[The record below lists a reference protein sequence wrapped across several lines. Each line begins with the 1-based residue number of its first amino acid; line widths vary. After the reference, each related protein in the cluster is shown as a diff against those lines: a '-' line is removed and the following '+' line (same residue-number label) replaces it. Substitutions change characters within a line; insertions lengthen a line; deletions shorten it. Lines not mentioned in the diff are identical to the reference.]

1 MVFAQNIMF
10 KSQFEEKGHT
20 FESLHQN
27 YHLAFQEGVFQSTQS
42 QEKMVY
48 AHAEMINFAK
58 NYLKSHDFNFP
69 SKTTF
74 VSKYYYNKEGYLDWL
89 ILELM
94 ELPEIMPTN
103 EQLDIFV
110 KHVKSALTHY
120 KLPVQATKNFYF
132 HTIMDF
138 DQ

>member
-1 MVFAQNIMF
+1 ML
-10 KSQFEEKGHT
+10 KSQFEAEGHT
-20 FESLHQN
+20 FDDLHKI
-27 YHLAFQEGVFQSTQS
+27 YHLAISINQNNGVFQSTQS

-48 AHAEMINFAK
+48 AHAEMIDFVK

-110 KHVKSALTHY
+110 KHVKSALIHY
-120 KLPVQATKNFYF
+120 KLTVQATKNFYF